1 MDIFINTT
9 QSKYKIYLDCV
20 ALKNLNE
27 FIGSKKE
34 YKNIIVITDSNV
46 DHFIDNNFN
55 LKIISLISML

>member
-9 QSKYKIYLDCV
+9 QSKYKIYLDCI

-27 FIGSKKE
+27 FIASKKE

-46 DHFIDNNFN
+46 DHFIDNSFN
-55 LKIISLISML
+55 S